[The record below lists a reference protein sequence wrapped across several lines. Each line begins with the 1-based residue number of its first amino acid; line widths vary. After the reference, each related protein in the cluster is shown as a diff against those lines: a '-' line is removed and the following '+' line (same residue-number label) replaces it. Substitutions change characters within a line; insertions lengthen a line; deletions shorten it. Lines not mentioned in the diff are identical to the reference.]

1 MEHGDPLLWWR
12 LDPQAKA
19 AALGY
24 LNADRMERL
33 EAAKSRKH
41 RKSGHQTPEWMQQGS
56 ALFMPDLD

>member
-24 LNADRMERL
+24 LGAIGEERQEQQRRRKGKGRSGDSGPYMGIPGL
-33 EAAKSRKH
+33 EVEPR
-41 RKSGHQTPEWMQQGS
+41 
-56 ALFMPDLD
+56 